1 MTWQF
6 DRAGIQ
12 RQLLLGLVI
21 VPIVGAVAVL
31 VLDVIRP
38 SVDARLPVFLASV
51 AVLVLF
57 LAVAAGDRLRIAM
70 RGGGGLT
77 ADDAG
82 VTLRIPGRPVV
93 RVPWEDVI
101 DAQVQTQ
108 VYDEGGS
115 VSWLVVRLFVEG
127 RDTSSPPDDLLAG
140 PDPGELRLEASML
153 PCSAESVAAEI
164 NRRLQAAIEPR

>member
-6 DRAGIQ
+6 DRARIR
-12 RQLLLGLVI
+12 RQMLIGLVI
-21 VPIVGAVAVL
+21 VPIGGAVL
-31 VLDVIRP
+31 VLNLIGP
-38 SVDARLPVFLASV
+38 SAAARLPVVLMSV
-51 AVLVLF
+51 AVLVLV
-57 LAVAAGDRLRIAM
+57 LAVAASDRLRIAV

-77 ADDAG
+77 ADDEG

-93 RVPWEDVI
+93 RVPWDDVFG
-101 DAQVQTQ
+101 AEVQTH

-115 VSWLVVRLFVEG
+115 LSWLVVRLFVE
-127 RDTSSPPDDLLAG
+127 DQDASSPPADLLAS
-140 PDPGELRLEASML
+140 PDPSELRLEASML